1 MSENKVKDLAVE
13 TLMAAGAA
21 AIQCRI
27 TEEDGKPYAIVPVN
41 YNVIDLEHVLPNPIR
56 KRGAIVTTDSPSF
69 IAYLMK
75 HVDTTGSVIY
85 AEIDSEASKCNML
98 AVINDHADI
107 ANWRDHTCSFAPK
120 QSVEWKRW
128 LGKDKAKMNQS
139 DFATWLEDN
148 LPDIA
153 SVPTM
158 PTGAEILAM
167 ALAFEANSDKKLRSK
182 VNLQSGGFT
191 FEFVDKE
198 NDQTRTTM
206 QVFERFTIGIPVFD
220 GIASA
225 YPVEARLKYRENSG
239 TVSFWYELIRPDR
252 VFKTAVAD
260 EVATIK
266 EQTGLLVISGVPWL

>member
-1 MSENKVKDLAVE
+1 MSEESKAVE
-13 TLMAAGAA
+13 TLMAVGAA
-21 AIQCRI
+21 SVQFRLPA
-27 TEEDGKPYAIVPVN
+27 EDGKPYALVPNN
-41 YNVIDLEHVLPNPIR
+41 YVVRDLENVLPNPIR

-69 IAYLMK
+69 IAYLQK
-75 HVDTTGSVIY
+75 HLDVDGSVVY
-85 AEIDSEASKCNML
+85 AEIDSEASECTLL
-98 AVINDHADI
+98 AVINDHCSLPQ
-107 ANWRDHTCSFAPK
+107 WRDHTCAFTPK
-120 QSVEWKRW
+120 QAVEWGRW
-128 LGKDKAKMNQS
+128 LGKDKAKMSQS

-153 SVPTM
+153 TVPGM

-167 ALAFEANSDKKLRSK
+167 ALAFEANSDKRLRSK

-198 NDQTRTTM
+198 NDATRTTM

-220 GIASA
+220 GSTSA
-225 YPVEARLKYRENSG
+225 YPLEARLKYRENAG
-239 TVSFWYELIRPDR
+239 TVAFWYELIRPDR

-266 EQTGLLVISGVPWL
+266 EQTGLLVVSGIPGLTA

>member
-1 MSENKVKDLAVE
+1 MIDNVKTILD
-13 TLMAAGAA
+13 AGAA
-21 AIQCRI
+21 AVEIK
-27 TEEDGKPYAIVPVN
+27 DVGGVKFAIAPKE
-41 YNVIDLEHVLPNPIR
+41 YSAHDLEKFMPIPVR
-56 KRGAIVTTDSPSF
+56 KRSAVITTDSISF
-69 IAYLMK
+69 INYVLK
-75 HVDTTGSVIY
+75 HQDDDRSVVY
-85 AEIDSEASKCNML
+85 AAIDSEKSYCSL
-98 AVINDHADI
+98 VAVIDDHSINNAE
-107 ANWRDHTCSFAPK
+107 WRSHTCTFTPK
-120 QSVEWKRW
+120 QAVEWGRW
-128 LGKDKAKMNQS
+128 LSKDKVKMSQS

-153 SVPTM
+153 TVPCM

-198 NDQTRTTM
+198 NDSTRTTM

-220 GIASA
+220 GSPSA

-260 EVATIK
+260 EVASIK
-266 EQTGLLVISGVPWL
+266 ERTGLMLLYGTPGL